1 MQLRQQLQ
9 RNLPIIIA
17 TVVIGVIVGTSSA
30 LLSLFLDHVEHL
42 FLGFQE
48 SNRMPVNLDA
58 SAIHRGLSVIAGGIL
73 AGFSWY
79 LLQKKGYRP
88 VELAKA
94 VEGQRMP
101 LFRTLAHVLTQIF
114 FVGTGGS
121 IGRELAPREAGAA
134 FAQKWEDFANQHPA
148 LTLEDDDKRLLVAAA
163 AGAGFA
169 GVYIAPITGA
179 FFCMELLYKR
189 ITPRAIAVSLTM
201 SSIATMIG
209 ALVKG
214 YVPYYLVSDRELSL
228 RLLPYVIVVAPLMG
242 WLGHLFGRAI
252 KACSAKRPHQ
262 VKLLVLFPIVGLVT
276 GLVAAVYPQI
286 MGNGRGLAQLAMSTT
301 APSRIAIVALF
312 FGLVA
317 KPIVT
322 LMTIRF
328 GGYGGVLTPSI
339 SIGASLGV
347 LLGMVYAIIVPG
359 IPLAQF
365 AVVGA
370 VAFLTSLQTAPLMA
384 LFMLFEVCHLA
395 SGSFLMLALAAG
407 LSIAVNKWLSA
418 ASN

>member
-1 MQLRQQLQ
+1 M
-9 RNLPIIIA
+9 
-17 TVVIGVIVGTSSA
+17 
-30 LLSLFLDHVEHL
+30 
-42 FLGFQE
+42 
-48 SNRMPVNLDA
+48 
-58 SAIHRGLSVIAGGIL
+58 
-73 AGFSWY
+73 
-79 LLQKKGYRP
+79 
-88 VELAKA
+88 
-94 VEGQRMP
+94 
-101 LFRTLAHVLTQIF
+101 
-114 FVGTGGS
+114 
-121 IGRELAPREAGAA
+121 
-134 FAQKWEDFANQHPA
+134 
-148 LTLEDDDKRLLVAAA
+148 
-163 AGAGFA
+163 
-169 GVYIAPITGA
+169 
-179 FFCMELLYKR
+179 
-189 ITPRAIAVSLTM
+189 TM

-276 GLVAAVYPQI
+276 GLVAAVYPPNH
-286 MGNGRGLAQLAMSTT
+286 GERAGLAQLAMSTT

-339 SIGASLGV
+339 SIGASLG
-347 LLGMVYAIIVPG
+347 G
-359 IPLAQF
+359 LARDGVRHYC
-365 AVVGA
+365 AGHPTRPVRRGRGGRL
-370 VAFLTSLQTAPLMA
+370 LTSSQTAPLMA

>member
-1 MQLRQQLQ
+1 
-9 RNLPIIIA
+9 
-17 TVVIGVIVGTSSA
+17 
-30 LLSLFLDHVEHL
+30 
-42 FLGFQE
+42 
-48 SNRMPVNLDA
+48 
-58 SAIHRGLSVIAGGIL
+58 
-73 AGFSWY
+73 
-79 LLQKKGYRP
+79 
-88 VELAKA
+88 
-94 VEGQRMP
+94 
-101 LFRTLAHVLTQIF
+101 
-114 FVGTGGS
+114 
-121 IGRELAPREAGAA
+121 
-134 FAQKWEDFANQHPA
+134 
-148 LTLEDDDKRLLVAAA
+148 
-163 AGAGFA
+163 
-169 GVYIAPITGA
+169 
-179 FFCMELLYKR
+179 
-189 ITPRAIAVSLTM
+189 
-201 SSIATMIG
+201 MIG

-262 VKLLVLFPIVGLVT
+262 AKLLVLFPIVGLVT

-370 VAFLTSLQTAPLMA
+370 VAFLTSSQTAPLMA

>member
-88 VELAKA
+88 VGLAKA

-286 MGNGRGLAQLAMSTT
+286 MGNGRGLAQLAVGNVDDGTE
-301 APSRIAIVALF
+301 PHRHRGPVLW
-312 FGLVA
+312 
-317 KPIVT
+317 
-322 LMTIRF
+322 F
-328 GGYGGVLTPSI
+328 GGQTNRHPDDDSFWGLRWGLDPVHFNWCLTGGLARDGVRHYCAGHPTRPVRRGRGGRLFDLLAN
-339 SIGASLGV
+339 GAFNGPL
-347 LLGMVYAIIVPG
+347 YA
-359 IPLAQF
+359 L
-365 AVVGA
+365 
-370 VAFLTSLQTAPLMA
+370 
-384 LFMLFEVCHLA
+384 
-395 SGSFLMLALAAG
+395 
-407 LSIAVNKWLSA
+407 
-418 ASN
+418 